1 VTTLLRLLAWLS
13 KRRGMELSGVCAE
26 LRREWYSRE
35 LIARIAAFH
44 AALDGD
50 EYEVAERLLEELR
63 RDGEIDGAE
72 LVGMST
78 DLAFLRPDRGGGPT
92 EADV

>member
-1 VTTLLRLLAWLS
+1 MTTLLRLLAWLG

-35 LIARIAAFH
+35 LIAKIAAFH
-44 AALDGD
+44 AALDSD
-50 EYEVAERLLEELR
+50 EYDVAERLLE
-63 RDGEIDGAE
+63 EIDGAE

-92 EADV
+92 EAGV